1 MAGHALAVENGPDI
15 AIEIDLPLGWGR
27 VRPERSRAGGEHN
40 QNATRN

>member
-27 VRPERSRAGGEHN
+27 VRPECSRAGGEQD
-40 QNATRN
+40 QNSTRD